1 MKRLSII
8 IITYNGMGFLKRCL
22 ASLRTFILDSSCEVI
37 IVDNYSTDGTLQF
50 LQENYP
56 QLQLILNSE
65 NRGVAAARNQGIAVA
80 RGEKLLLLDN
90 DTEASDEAI
99 NAMSNYLDTHHD
111 VGLCA
116 CRLVDKQGE
125 TQDSC
130 KPYPGIMIKVR
141 NVLGIGNKSQYVPN
155 ADGIIE
161 PVYVIGAC
169 QMFWR
174 RVVDKVGVLDE
185 HIFYGP
191 EDADWCL
198 RVKQAGW
205 KIHCLYNYT
214 IMHDYRRSTKTR
226 PLSPL
231 GRKHIKALLYFYW
244 KTKRLF

>member
-8 IITYNGMGFLKRCL
+8 LITYNGLGFLMRCL
-22 ASLRTFILDSSCEVI
+22 QSLRTFIDDPSCEVI
-37 IVDNYSTDGTLQF
+37 IIDNYSTDGTLNF

-80 RGEKLLLLDN
+80 QGEKLLLLDN
-90 DTEASDEAI
+90 DTEANDEAI
-99 NAMSNYLDTHHD
+99 NAMMSYLDSHPD

-125 TQDSC
+125 VQDSC
-130 KPYPGIMIKVR
+130 KPYPGLLIKAR
-141 NVLGIGNKSQYVPN
+141 NVLGVGNKSRYEPN
-155 ADGIIE
+155 ENGIVE

-169 QMFWR
+169 QMFGR
-174 RVVDKVGVLDE
+174 DVVDKVGMLDE

-191 EDADWCL
+191 EDADWCM
-198 RVKQAGW
+198 RIKKAGW
-205 KIHCLYNYT
+205 RIHCLASHT
-214 IMHDYRRSTKTR
+214 IIHDYRRSTKRR
-226 PLSPL
+226 PFSPL

-244 KTKRLF
+244 KHHRVF